1 MANVTGGGSIK
12 EWNALNTA
20 NIAKVDVWMASTE
33 TQVNLKTK
41 KVGVLLCEYLL

>member
-1 MANVTGGGSIK
+1 MANVTGGGSVK
-12 EWNALNTA
+12 EWNA
-20 NIAKVDVWMASTE
+20 VDVWMASTE